1 MATKGFTKIDNSI
14 IFNSD
19 LSLEALGLYIKLKH
33 LSTIDNFSI
42 RRDYIKS
49 ISGYGETAFR
59 RVWKELK
66 DKGVLI
72 ETKSRNKG
80 RYEYTYEVKTN
91 ENKKAP
97 AKSQK
102 PVDSDGHAPVEGQV
116 HIEDVIEPTDHEKV
130 DQEPRTKEIMKVVDE
145 TGFNAEQ
152 SKELLKVAN
161 NDAVKVI
168 QCYRYA
174 LSQKNVRNIFN
185 YTIWAIKNNFKEGDV
200 VINHKVSTFNNFSQR
215 IYDFNK
221 LERALL
227 YGEEYQLPV

>member
-1 MATKGFTKIDNSI
+1 MATKGFTKVDNSI
-14 IFNSD
+14 IFDMN

-33 LSTIDNFSI
+33 LSTIENFKI
-42 RRDYIKS
+42 NREYVKS

-80 RYEYTYEVKTN
+80 RYEYTYEVKAN

-102 PVDSDGHAPVEGQV
+102 PVDSDGHVPVEGQV
-116 HIEDVIEPTDHEKV
+116 HIEEIIESVDHEEA
-130 DQEPRTKEIMKVVDE
+130 DQAPGTKEIMKVVDE

-152 SKELLKVAN
+152 SKDLLKAAN

-168 QCYRYA
+168 KCYRYA

-185 YTIWAIKNNFKEGDV
+185 YTVWAIKNNFKEGDFV
-200 VINHKVSTFNNFSQR
+200 RNNSVFNNCGQR
-215 IYDFNK
+215 VYDFNK